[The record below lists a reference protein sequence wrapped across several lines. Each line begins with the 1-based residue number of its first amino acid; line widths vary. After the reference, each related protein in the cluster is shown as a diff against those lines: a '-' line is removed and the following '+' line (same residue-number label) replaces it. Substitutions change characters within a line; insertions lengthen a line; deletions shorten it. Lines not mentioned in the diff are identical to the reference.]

1 MVNPG
6 SIDNGFSTE
15 LAAFA
20 QELIRIEGLSGREE
34 AVARA
39 IAAKMEALG
48 YDEVRIDRYGNVLG
62 RMGNGTKKLLF
73 DSHTDTVAVY
83 DADQWQVP
91 PFSGEV
97 KDGFLWGRGS
107 VDMKSGLA
115 ASVFAPILARQQGK
129 LDGKTIYVTCTIFE
143 EDCDGVG
150 LDLLLAESRIQPDFS
165 VVCEPSNNQ
174 IAIGHKGKAQII
186 LKTKGVSAHGSAPE
200 KGVNAVYE
208 MAEIIRRVD
217 QTNRNLPV
225 INGRKGTLVLSR
237 ISSTAVSLNAVPS
250 ECEIYLDRRTVPGET
265 QDTLQAEMDALTAG
279 KDATWEVDTI
289 RRTSWTGQ
297 PLTYYPLHTAW
308 ELGREHPLM
317 QAFIRAYQQVIG
329 ITPEKLD
336 FWDFS
341 TNAVALVSRGIP
353 VIGFGPGD
361 PKLAHMRDERC
372 AVSQIEEA
380 CLLYAQL
387 IGLT

>member
-1 MVNPG
+1 MVNPD
-6 SIDNGFSTE
+6 SIESGFSTE
-15 LAAFA
+15 LVAFA
-20 QELIRIEGLSGREE
+20 QELIRIEGLSGQEE

-39 IAAKMEALG
+39 IAAKMETLG
-48 YDEVRIDRYGNVLG
+48 YDEVKIDRYGNVLG
-62 RMGNGTKKLLF
+62 RMGNGEKKLLF
-73 DSHTDTVAVY
+73 DSHTDTVAVH

-91 PFSGEV
+91 PFSGEI
-97 KDGFLWGRGS
+97 KEGFLWGRGS

-115 ASVFAPILARQQGK
+115 ASIYAPVIARKLGK
-129 LDGKTIYVTCTIFE
+129 LEDKTVYVTCTIFE

-150 LDLLLAESRIQPDFS
+150 LDLLLADSCIQPDYA
-165 VVCEPSNNQ
+165 VVCEPSNNR
-174 IAIGHKGKAQII
+174 IAAGHKGKAQII
-186 LKTKGVSAHGSAPE
+186 LKTRGVSAHGAAPE

-225 INGRKGTLVLSR
+225 INGRKGTLVLAR

-265 QDTLQAEMDALTAG
+265 QDTLQAEMDALIAG
-279 KDATWEVDTI
+279 KDAAWEVDTI

-297 PLTYYPLHTAW
+297 PLTYHPLHAAW

-317 QAFIRAYQQVIG
+317 QAFIQAYQQVVG
-329 ITPEKLD
+329 TAPDKLD

-361 PKLAHMRDERC
+361 PKLAHMRNERC

-380 CLLYAQL
+380 CLLYTKVIEL
-387 IGLT
+387 I

>member
-6 SIDNGFSTE
+6 SFDNGFSTE

-20 QELIRIEGLSGREE
+20 QELIRIEGLSGQEE

-62 RMGNGTKKLLF
+62 RMGNGAKKLLF
-73 DSHTDTVAVY
+73 DSHTDTVAVH
-83 DADQWQVP
+83 DADQWQLP
-91 PFSGEV
+91 PFSGEI

-279 KDATWEVDTI
+279 RDATWEVDTI

-297 PLTYYPLHTAW
+297 PLTYHPLHTAW
-308 ELGREHPLM
+308 ELEREHPLT
-317 QAFIRAYQQVIG
+317 QAFMRAYQQVIG

-361 PKLAHMRDERC
+361 PKLAHMRNERC
-372 AVSQIEEA
+372 AISHIEEA
-380 CLLYAQL
+380 CAAYVQV
-387 IGLT
+387 IQFI